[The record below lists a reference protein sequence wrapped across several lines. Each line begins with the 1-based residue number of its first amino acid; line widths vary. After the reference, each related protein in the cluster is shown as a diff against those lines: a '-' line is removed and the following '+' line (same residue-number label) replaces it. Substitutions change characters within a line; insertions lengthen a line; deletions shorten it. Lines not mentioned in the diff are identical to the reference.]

1 MAAAPFSAGPFVLA
15 DTLVTVTT
23 DDRDFAAAVEWCFR
37 DLRPDGDQPMPWTGP
52 ESVFEIRAPIADAA
66 RWAMWQDGVPCEL
79 SLSEDYV
86 LFHLQWEFNRVV
98 LERSRLTIH
107 AAAVEIGGLA
117 YIFPASSMSGKT
129 TLAGWMSVHGAGYI
143 ADEIVALDPQL
154 RAASY
159 RRPLGLRHGGPL
171 EPFLVADVPVQP
183 RFEAYEMLAPV
194 SGLGVASFPVGPW
207 PVAGI
212 VFPKYEDGA
221 TATIAPLTRS
231 VALERLCESAP
242 GLARHG
248 RTVFSQL
255 TKMARGAPAVSLVL
269 SDLAE
274 ADLALREWAEAN
286 EVVAWN

>member
-1 MAAAPFSAGPFVLA
+1 MVTTPFSAGPFVLA

-23 DDRDFAAAVEWCFR
+23 DDRDFATAVEWCFR
-37 DLRPDGDQPMPWTGP
+37 DLRPGPDQPMPWTGP
-52 ESVFEIRAPIADAA
+52 ESVFEIRAPIADAG

-79 SLSEDYV
+79 SLAEDYV

-98 LERSRLTIH
+98 LERSQLTIH
-107 AAAVEIGGLA
+107 AAAVEIDGLA

-171 EPFLVADVPVQP
+171 EQFLAADVPVQP

-194 SGLGVASFPVGPW
+194 SGLGVTSFPTGPW
-207 PVAGI
+207 PIGGI
-212 VFPKYEDGA
+212 VFPKYEKGA
-221 TATIAPLTRS
+221 ANAPVPLSRS
-231 VALERLCESAP
+231 TTLERLCESAP

-248 RTVFSQL
+248 RTVF
-255 TKMARGAPAVSLVL
+255 TKLAKLAREVPAMTLVL

-274 ADLALREWAEAN
+274 AEQALRAWASES
-286 EVVAWN
+286 EMST

>member
-1 MAAAPFSAGPFVLA
+1 MDSLPYSAGPFVLA

-23 DDRDFAAAVEWCFR
+23 DDRDFADAIEWCFR
-37 DLRPDGDQPMPWTGP
+37 DLRPGSDHPVPWAGP
-52 ESVFEIRAPIADAA
+52 ESVFEVRKPLVDAG
-66 RWAMWQDGVPCEL
+66 RWAMWQDGIPCEL

-107 AAAVEIGGLA
+107 AAAVEIDGLA

-129 TLAGWMSVHGAGYI
+129 TLAGWMSIHGAGYI

-171 EPFLVADVPVQP
+171 EPFLAADVPVQP

-194 SGLGVASFPVGPW
+194 SGLGVSSFGAGPW
-207 PVAGI
+207 PIGGI
-212 VFPKYEDGA
+212 VFPKYEEGAA
-221 TATIAPLTRS
+221 TAISPLLKS
-231 VALERLCESAP
+231 VALEQLCESAP

-248 RTVFSQL
+248 RSVFTQL
-255 TKMARGAPAVSLVL
+255 ATLAKQVPAVSMML
-269 SDLAE
+269 SDLAD
-274 ADLALREWAEAN
+274 ADRALRSWAADN
-286 EVVAWN
+286 KVSS

>member
-1 MAAAPFSAGPFVLA
+1 MVTTPFSAGPFVLA

-37 DLRPDGDQPMPWTGP
+37 DLRPNDDQSMPWVGP

-171 EPFLVADVPVQP
+171 EQFLVADVPVQP

-221 TATIAPLTRS
+221 ATALIPMSRS
-231 VALERLCESAP
+231 MTLERLCESAP

-248 RTVFSQL
+248 RTVFTQL
-255 TKMARGAPAVSLVL
+255 ARLAREVPAVSMSL
-269 SDLAE
+269 SDLTD
-274 ADLALREWAEAN
+274 ADQALRAWAIKS
-286 EVVAWN
+286 EVST

>member
-1 MAAAPFSAGPFVLA
+1 MPPAPHSAGPFVLA

-37 DLRPDGDQPMPWTGP
+37 DLRPSADQPMPWTGP
-52 ESVFEIRAPIADAA
+52 ESVFEIRAPIAEAS

-98 LERSRLTIH
+98 LERSQLTIH

-129 TLAGWMSVHGAGYI
+129 TLAGWMSIHGAGYV

-171 EPFLVADVPVQP
+171 EQFLVADVPVQP

-194 SGLGVASFPVGPW
+194 SGLGVTSFPTGPW
-207 PVAGI
+207 PVGGI

-221 TATIAPLTRS
+221 ATIILPMSRSLT
-231 VALERLCESAP
+231 LERLCESAP

-248 RTVFSQL
+248 RSVFTQL
-255 TKMARGAPAVSLVL
+255 AQLAREVPAVAMVL
-269 SDLAE
+269 SDLSE
-274 ADLALREWAEAN
+274 ADEALR
-286 EVVAWN
+286 AWSVDSGAST